1 MNMENPNNKE
11 NIKEE
16 EDGQLE
22 LVPEYKLSDEEIRE
36 ALKESDFYQD
46 TDEEEIKEL
55 IETIKNSGKK

>member
-1 MNMENPNNKE
+1 MENPNNKE